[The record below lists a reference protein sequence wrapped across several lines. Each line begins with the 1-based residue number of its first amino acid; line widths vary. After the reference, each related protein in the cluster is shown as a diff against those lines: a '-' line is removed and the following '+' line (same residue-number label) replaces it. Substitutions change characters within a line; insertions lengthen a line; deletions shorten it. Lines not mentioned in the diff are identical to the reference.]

1 MICGD
6 ERTLSSGERLRSS
19 QSYSSM
25 YVLVAAQFHL
35 AGNLLKHSNDRSAA
49 GANGKK
55 VNEQHVK

>member
-35 AGNLLKHSNDRSAA
+35 AGNLKHSNDRSAA